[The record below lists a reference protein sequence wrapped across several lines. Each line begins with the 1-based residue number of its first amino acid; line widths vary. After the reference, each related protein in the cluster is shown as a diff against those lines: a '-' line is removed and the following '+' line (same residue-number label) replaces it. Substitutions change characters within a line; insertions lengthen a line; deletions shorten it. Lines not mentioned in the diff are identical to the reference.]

1 MRENVL
7 NRAELKLSK
16 PFRLQPESVVVNEGG
31 YFSLIVEC
39 NWSADL
45 FWVHDGEILRG
56 EVGEC
61 LLRNNV
67 TKADS
72 GLYQCCART
81 KKMSGETRAV
91 RVTVKSLDGAHTWL
105 SPRDL

>member
-1 MRENVL
+1 MSENVL
-7 NRAELKLSK
+7 TRAELKLSK
-16 PFRLQPESVVVNEGG
+16 PFRLQPESVVVTEGG
-31 YFSLIVEC
+31 YFSLIVDC
-39 NWSADL
+39 NWQAEL
-45 FWVHDGEILRG
+45 FWVHDGDILRG
-56 EVGEC
+56 EVGESIT
-61 LLRNNV
+61 RKNV

-81 KKMSGETRAV
+81 MKMSGETRAV